1 MFINYIIGFDYL
13 YLMLNIQD
21 IFQLSAAER
30 LLLMEKIWDSID
42 PKDIGTSEAQK
53 LELDRRLS
61 RYNKGETKFVSWD
74 SVKKDL
80 HNRKQ

>member
-1 MFINYIIGFDYL
+1 
-13 YLMLNIQD
+13 MLNIQD

-42 PKDIGTSEAQK
+42 PKDIENSEAHK

-61 RYNKGETKFVSWD
+61 RFKKGETSFVTWD
-74 SVKKDL
+74 NIKKDL
-80 HNRKQ
+80 RNRK